1 MSVTATTLEQ
11 ADALAARLTERK
23 DRWLHVS
30 IPDRIL
36 YLQRCLA
43 DVKAVAPQWA
53 AAACRAKGIDPVAM
67 LAGEEWFVGPI
78 ATMAYLRSLMTA
90 LKANGQPPPVQQ
102 HLQNGQWVAQVFPDN
117 MMDRLLWR
125 GFKGEVWLQP
135 GQPLTQGL
143 VYRQKQPLAP
153 WHWYWEQAMYRRS
166 RRSMRFTSCLLKMPS
181 SYSK

>member
-36 YLQRCLA
+36 YLQRCLE
-43 DVKAVAPQWA
+43 DVKAVRQSGQQQHVVP
-53 AAACRAKGIDPVAM
+53 KGIDPAAM
-67 LAGEEWFVGPI
+67 LAGEEWFVGPV

-102 HLQNGQWVAQVFPDN
+102 HLAKRAMGRAGLSRQCDRSFVVAWF
-117 MMDRLLWR
+117 
-125 GFKGEVWLQP
+125 
-135 GQPLTQGL
+135 
-143 VYRQKQPLAP
+143 
-153 WHWYWEQAMYRRS
+153 
-166 RRSMRFTSCLLKMPS
+166 
-181 SYSK
+181 